1 MNLPLQIYDF
11 IAVIFPATML
21 LAILRT
27 EIPSLPI
34 WQQSYQVG
42 NLAIMLVVAYIFGQV
57 IQLIARWLEKNKYTK
72 WLFYRKALVPGS
84 EEIELGARKSKV
96 IIARKQAQAILTG
109 LSELYGFPVAADEKG
124 LFELVYAPVHDR
136 LAKRDVFLALSNMMR
151 ALAMISF
158 MYGLFLVVKI
168 VLSLCWGWQP
178 ITYEF
183 WFLGTSFLSYFT
195 FRKGYLD
202 NKNLSEVIPY
212 GAFLAWYQQQKLSNK

>member
-11 IAVIFPATML
+11 IAVIFPAAML

-34 WQQSYQVG
+34 WQQSYQIG
-42 NLAIMLVVAYIFGQV
+42 NLAIMLIVSYILGQV
-57 IQLIARWLEKNKYTK
+57 IQLIARVLEKNKYTK
-72 WLFYRKALVPGS
+72 WLFYRKERVPS
-84 EEIELGARKSKV
+84 PEEIELGARKSKV
-96 IIARKQAQAILTG
+96 ILARKQAQAILTG
-109 LSELYGFPVAADEKG
+109 LSEFYGFPVAADEKG

-158 MYGLFLVVKI
+158 MYGFYLVVKI
-168 VLSLCWGWQP
+168 VISLCWGWQP
-178 ITYEF
+178 ITFEY
-183 WFLGTSFLSYFT
+183 WFLGISILSYFA

-202 NKNLSEVIPY
+202 NKNFSEAIPY
-212 GAFLAWYQQQKLSNK
+212 GAFLAWYQQQKLSKK